1 MHMFRK
7 IKLSKD
13 LGSEIF
19 ENMRK
24 GNWLLDYTVDRIK
37 DYANSETSIGLHA
50 LAEFLGDY
58 VEAVKSLPSPIRP
71 KYGTKVIET
80 IYNRTV

>member
-1 MHMFRK
+1 MFRK

-37 DYANSETSIGLHA
+37 DYANSEPSIGLHA